1 MNTSKAL
8 KPARSKPVTTDIR
21 DPDMLIVPHDNAGHF
36 PFSSHEQGNLSFDLS
51 GYCGNLSGQFVRNN
65 IMGRYPAAV
74 KILKPFLLAGL
85 EAACLAVYFLY
96 GLPF

>member
-1 MNTSKAL
+1 MNASNAL
-8 KPARSKPVTTDIR
+8 KPSRSKSVIADIR
-21 DPDMLIVPHDNAGHF
+21 NPDMLIVAHGNTGHF
-36 PFSSHEQGNLSFDLS
+36 PFSSHKQGHLSLDLS
-51 GYCGNLSGQFVRNN
+51 GYCGNLAGQFVRNN
-65 IMGRYPAAV
+65 ITGGYSAAV